1 MDHSSLNLKA
11 GKESA
16 LEDNEFQLK
25 KKKKNKGKQLLSPRS
40 DLIEI
45 AFQTQSFDGI
55 FFS

>member
-16 LEDNEFQLK
+16 LEDNEFQL
-25 KKKKNKGKQLLSPRS
+25 KKNKGKQLLSPRS